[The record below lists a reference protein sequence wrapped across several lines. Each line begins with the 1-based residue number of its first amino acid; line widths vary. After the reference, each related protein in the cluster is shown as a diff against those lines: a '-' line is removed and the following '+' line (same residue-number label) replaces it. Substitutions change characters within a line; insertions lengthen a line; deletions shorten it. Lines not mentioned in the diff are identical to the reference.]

1 MPDATR
7 TCGLAGKILNQVQND
22 SKKTE
27 VTMSYKNDSYLVIAN
42 KFGSAGSDAKAQ
54 LWETYDKLRDITVS
68 GTGSGTGWE
77 GTGGFLYN
85 LATLFSPSSFA
96 TTFGS
101 SEVMNVA
108 GTSYYSSVS
117 GGNSYGIDSLYNYSG
132 FPSGASSIWSSSG
145 FYTGGAA
152 SLTGWGSYSSDYSSG
167 YITGG
172 ASGIASSIANVASAT
187 SYGVGTASGYGFA
200 KNLVLPVAGIIS
212 GWGGIMQSAAPYLG
226 EYGLPTLVM
235 GNLMQGTSSAALSA
249 YQRITG
255 NVTTSADTILSNKV
269 RNIETVC
276 KMLDTQG
283 DVVKKMLKESIEG
296 DSKAIQN
303 L

>member
-1 MPDATR
+1 
-7 TCGLAGKILNQVQND
+7 
-22 SKKTE
+22 
-27 VTMSYKNDSYLVIAN
+27 MSYKNDSYLVIAN
-42 KFGSAGSDAKAQ
+42 KFSSAGSTAKAQ

-68 GTGSGTGWE
+68 GTGNGTGWE

-85 LATLFSPSSFA
+85 LATLFSPSNFA

-101 SEVMNVA
+101 SEIMNVA
-108 GTSYYSSVS
+108 GTSYYSPNS
-117 GGNSYGIDSLYNYSG
+117 GGSAFGVDSLYNYSG
-132 FPSGASSIWSSSG
+132 FPGGAASIWNSG
-145 FYTGGAA
+145 YYTGGAA
-152 SLTGWGSYSSDYSSG
+152 SINGWGTNNG

-187 SYGVGTASGYGFA
+187 SYGIGTASGYGFA
-200 KNLVLPVAGIIS
+200 KNLVLPAAGLIA

-226 EYGLPTLVM
+226 EYGLPALVI
-235 GNLMQGTSSAALSA
+235 GNLMQGTSSAALGA

-255 NVTTSADTILSNKV
+255 NVTTNADTILTNKV

-283 DVVKKMLKESIEG
+283 DVVKKMLKDSIES
-296 DSKAIQN
+296 DSKAVGNIQ
-303 L
+303 